1 VSIRQ
6 ILARYESWLKATRFS
21 NDVARYN
28 PLHYGFV
35 RRSIDRF
42 EELDFGGRLA
52 LSQWHCRRALHQ
64 ARQTDYGRARSLIW
78 EEWPIL
84 DKRAVRDQPGDFSR
98 RTMISV
104 PAATGGT
111 TGTPLRLTRS
121 LRGVAAEQAF
131 IDSLLGPGRSFRTD
145 KAAMLRAFAVK
156 DRADDEPPFGRITQG
171 GRCLMLSSYHLSQ
184 KNARWYAREL
194 EKFRPD
200 ILFAYP
206 SMLARLLNLLENE
219 PTRPAI
225 PLILCSSETM
235 PYGLRTEAESRL
247 SARLIDFYGLAERVC
262 FAWSRNGGDYYFSP
276 AYGRTELLASDADPM
291 TPGSV
296 AARIVATGFW
306 NDSMPLMRYDTGDLA
321 ILPAG
326 LTPREV
332 TEIELGVRPF
342 RGILGRQ
349 DETILLPDGTVVYGL
364 NQIPKGIEHASQV
377 QIVQTEPLAVA
388 LLVVPKSA
396 YTAADSAA
404 LLKNAR
410 MRFPPQAALRVELV
424 DRLMQTAAGKT
435 PFVIRHTSMAQA
447 LQPATPKIT
456 TRR

>member
-1 VSIRQ
+1 MSIRH

-21 NDVARYN
+21 SDAARYN

-35 RRSIDRF
+35 RRSIARYDG
-42 EELDFGGRLA
+42 LDFGGRQA
-52 LSQWHCRRALHQ
+52 LSQWQCRRALHQ
-64 ARQTDYGRARSLIW
+64 ARQTPYGRSRPLAW
-78 EEWPIL
+78 EEWPVL
-84 DKRAVRDQPGDFSR
+84 DKRAIRDRPADFAR
-98 RTMISV
+98 RTLISV

-184 KNARWYAREL
+184 KNAWWYAREL
-194 EKFRPD
+194 GRFRPD

-206 SMLARLLNLLENE
+206 SMLARLLNLLEKE
-219 PTRPAI
+219 AARPAM

-235 PYGLRTEAESRL
+235 PYGLRAEAESRL

-262 FAWSRNGGDYYFSP
+262 FAWSRNGQDYYFSP
-276 AYGRTELLASDADPM
+276 AYGRTELLPSDADPM
-291 TPGSV
+291 MPGSV

-326 LTPREV
+326 LAPREV
-332 TEIELGVRPF
+332 AEIELGLRPF

-349 DETILLPDGTVVYGL
+349 DETILLPDGTIVYGL
-364 NQIPKGIEHASQV
+364 NQIPKGIDHASQV

-396 YTAADSAA
+396 YTAADSEK

-410 MRFPPQAALRVELV
+410 LRFPPQAALRVELV

-435 PFVIRHTSMAQA
+435 PFVIRHTSMAQTP
-447 LQPATPKIT
+447 QPAAQIVT
-456 TRR
+456 TRT

>member
-1 VSIRQ
+1 
-6 ILARYESWLKATRFS
+6 
-21 NDVARYN
+21 
-28 PLHYGFV
+28 
-35 RRSIDRF
+35 
-42 EELDFGGRLA
+42 
-52 LSQWHCRRALHQ
+52 
-64 ARQTDYGRARSLIW
+64 
-78 EEWPIL
+78 
-84 DKRAVRDQPGDFSR
+84 
-98 RTMISV
+98 MISV

-235 PYGLRTEAESRL
+235 PYGLRAEAESRL

-435 PFVIRHTSMAQA
+435 PFVIRHASMAQA